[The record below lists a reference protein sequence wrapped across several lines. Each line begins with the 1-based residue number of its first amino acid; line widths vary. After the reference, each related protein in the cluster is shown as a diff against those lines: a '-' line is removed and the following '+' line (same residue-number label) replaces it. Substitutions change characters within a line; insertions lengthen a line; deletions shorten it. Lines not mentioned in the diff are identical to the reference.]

1 MQTSNI
7 NVEFI
12 FGGLGQVYATR
23 RLPCVRRSECVEFP
37 KFQTRMLLNGKR
49 SMVQFDLL
57 PSPLAKQPQGQV
69 QPFRRED
76 GELFEAVPRLS
87 LR

>member
-49 SMVQFDLL
+49 SMVQVDLL

-69 QPFRRED
+69 QPFRHED
-76 GELFEAVPRLS
+76 GELFEAVLS
-87 LR
+87 LG

>member
-7 NVEFI
+7 NVEF
-12 FGGLGQVYATR
+12 GGLGQVYVTG
-23 RLPCVRRSECVEFP
+23 RLPCVRRSERVEFP

-57 PSPLAKQPQGQV
+57 PSPLAKQV
-69 QPFRRED
+69 QPFRCED
-76 GELFEAVPRLS
+76 GELFEAVLS
-87 LR
+87 LG